1 MTSPTPA
8 AGTLF
13 VVATPIGNLED
24 ITLRA
29 LRVLQEADF
38 IAAEDTRRT
47 LKLLNH
53 FKISKPLFSYYKDVE
68 QAKTG
73 ELLARLQQ
81 GESAALVTDAGTPA
95 VSDPGSV
102 LIRAA
107 VAQNLR
113 VEVIPGA
120 SALLVALLGS
130 GLDAE
135 AFTFQGFLDTR
146 RSQRLKKLEALKH
159 RTETQVF
166 FISPHQVR
174 AMVADFAACWGERPA
189 VLGRE
194 LTKLHEEYLRGPLPE
209 LSARLSETE
218 PRGEYTLVVAGAAEL
233 KPEVDLTEPVEAQL
247 LRLQAEGCSLNQ
259 AVARVARERG
269 LPRQEVY
276 ALAHRDRKS

>member
-1 MTSPTPA
+1 M
-8 AGTLF
+8 LF

-29 LRVLQEADF
+29 LRVLKTVDF

-53 FKISKPLFSYYKDVE
+53 FQISKPMLSYYKDVE
-68 QAKTG
+68 HSKAG
-73 ELLARLQQ
+73 EIIARLQQ

-95 VSDPGSV
+95 VSDPGTV

-107 VAQNLR
+107 VAQGVR

-130 GLDAE
+130 GLDAGS
-135 AFTFQGFLDTR
+135 FTFHGFLDTR
-146 RSQRLKKLEALKH
+146 RGQRLKKLAALKN
-159 RTETQVF
+159 RPETQVF
-166 FISPHQVR
+166 FLSPHQVR
-174 AMVADFAACWGERPA
+174 AVMEDFTAAWGERPA

-194 LTKLHEEYLRGPLPE
+194 LTKVYEEYLRGTLPE
-209 LSARLSETE
+209 MVSQLEQQE
-218 PRGEYTLVVAGAAEL
+218 PRGEYTLVVGGNPDLKAGGEKAESI
-233 KPEVDLTEPVEAQL
+233 EAQL
-247 LRLQAEGCSLNQ
+247 IRLQAEGLSRNQ
-259 AVARVARERG
+259 AVAQVARERG

-276 ALAHRDRKS
+276 VLAHRAPGKK